1 LKVTTVLIV
10 EDDLSILRLFK
21 IMLESEGFHTFEV
34 NNGEKVVN
42 MYKSLQEKPDI
53 ILMDHRMPIKNGIEV
68 LKEILAIDNHSK
80 IILLSA
86 DTSIKNNVLSIGV
99 IKFIKKPFSNNSLIK
114 NIKTVLSLSECANI
128 V

>member
-1 LKVTTVLIV
+1 MTTVLIV